1 MFFFEDIRTEEHVLF
16 EDMRTEEHVLFEDMR
31 TEEHVFFLRHETFV
45 SLEQIFEKLQSN
57 NRKASGE

>member
-31 TEEHVFFLRHETFV
+31 TEEHVFFKTWDICKLRAN
-45 SLEQIFEKLQSN
+45 L
-57 NRKASGE
+57 RKASVE